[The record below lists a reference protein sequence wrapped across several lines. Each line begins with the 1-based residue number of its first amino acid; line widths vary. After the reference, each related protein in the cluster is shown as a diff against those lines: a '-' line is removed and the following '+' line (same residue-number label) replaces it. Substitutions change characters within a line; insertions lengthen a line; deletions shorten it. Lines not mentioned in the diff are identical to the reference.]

1 MTIELCLT
9 PGDPDSVL
17 EERSDIFCRCC
28 GSILYTCD
36 IKPMSGSQLRPY
48 DSIEVTQVTE
58 GSNVNCIVNH
68 LSKVRIFC
76 TTPCSSPTSAI
87 VCHGDCD
94 GGRSFLASLR
104 KRRSNG

>member
-1 MTIELCLT
+1 MSYSADAAA
-9 PGDPDSVL
+9 G
-17 EERSDIFCRCC
+17 
-28 GSILYTCD
+28 ILYTCD
-36 IKPMSGSQLRPY
+36 IKLMSGSQLRPY
-48 DSIEVTQVTE
+48 VSIEGIIVPE

-87 VCHGDCD
+87 VCRGGCD
-94 GGRSFLASLR
+94 GGRGFLTSLR